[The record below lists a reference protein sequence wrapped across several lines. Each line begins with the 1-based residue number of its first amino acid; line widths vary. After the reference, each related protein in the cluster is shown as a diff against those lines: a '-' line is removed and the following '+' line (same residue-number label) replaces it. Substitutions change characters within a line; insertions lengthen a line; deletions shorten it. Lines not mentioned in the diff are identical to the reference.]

1 MKSGMSQFYAQKD
14 AGADEGGER
23 PSATLIDTAYAL
35 LRSAI
40 LNGRIEPGAK
50 LKIDAL
56 QREFALSSSPLR
68 EALNRLGAEGL
79 VTAVGRRG
87 FHAAP
92 ITAVELTDLTNFR
105 IVLETG
111 ALRASIANGTDEW
124 EAHVAGAY
132 YRLDVAEGKA
142 GSDARGGNQN
152 WRDRHKDFHMSLFA
166 ACGSRRLF
174 DACSEMY
181 DQAERYRRHSMV
193 QRNQERKGR
202 VEHQQIMKSAL
213 ARDAKTATTLL
224 RDHIMQ
230 TAEHVGK
237 LLGRRPKGAGERA

>member
-1 MKSGMSQFYAQKD
+1 MSQFYAQNSEGSP
-14 AGADEGGER
+14 AADGER
-23 PSATLIDTAYAL
+23 PSRTLIDTAYGL

-40 LNGRIEPGAK
+40 LNGRIEPGAR

-56 QREFALSSSPLR
+56 QRELTLSSSPLR
-68 EALNRLGAEGL
+68 EALNRLVAEGL

-92 ITAVELTDLTNFR
+92 ITAAELTDLTNFR

-111 ALRASIANGTDEW
+111 ALRASIVNGTDEW
-124 EAHVAGAY
+124 EARVAGAY

-142 GSDARGGNQN
+142 GSDARGSNEN

-174 DACSEMY
+174 EACSEMY
-181 DQAERYRRHSMV
+181 DQAERYRRYSMV

-202 VEHQQIMKSAL
+202 VEHQQIMKAAL
-213 ARDAKTATTLL
+213 ARDEGAVTTLL
-224 RDHIMQ
+224 RDHIVQ
-230 TAEHVGK
+230 TADHVGK
-237 LLGRRPKGAGERA
+237 LLRQRGKSAGERA